1 MFDSF
6 TFLLSILFSCEY
18 NLIYIL
24 SHDDLSITISQTLK
38 ILTGYGDSFEEID
51 SQPASP
57 SSCKN
62 AAQLKF

>member
-38 ILTGYGDSFEEID
+38 ILTGYGDSFEEIVNRLVLVAVKM
-51 SQPASP
+51 PL
-57 SSCKN
+57 N
-62 AAQLKF
+62 